1 MHNFFSE
8 LKSYRHLGNVV
19 EIAGADFLPGSSV
32 SEKFRDVADVPKING
47 HNFTAFRAQAER
59 CFHHAQLAVDQET
72 KLRWTSLGETW
83 LVFADKLGMRW
94 PMSLS
99 GSANGVL
106 THTYH

>member
-1 MHNFFSE
+1 VRISCRVLQF
-8 LKSYRHLGNVV
+8 
-19 EIAGADFLPGSSV
+19 
-32 SEKFRDVADVPKING
+32 SEKFRDVADVPKINS

-94 PMSLS
+94 PIPVSDPVKDAVS
-99 GSANGVL
+99 
-106 THTYH
+106 HTYH

>member
-1 MHNFFSE
+1 M
-8 LKSYRHLGNVV
+8 
-19 EIAGADFLPGSSV
+19 
-32 SEKFRDVADVPKING
+32 ADVPKINS

-94 PMSLS
+94 PMPVSEPVKDTLS
-99 GSANGVL
+99 
-106 THTYH
+106 HTYH